1 MARENVVLSKSKCF
15 AVCIIQLVQYL
26 RQNRRPY
33 FIIDQIGRS
42 GTSIGANVTEAQH
55 AISEKEFLQKM
66 YIAYKECSET
76 LYWLDLLHASR
87 YIEVEMYYSLSEKC
101 RELEKLLT
109 LITKTTASHLNK
121 KI

>member
-1 MARENVVLSKSKCF
+1 M
-15 AVCIIQLVQYL
+15 
-26 RQNRRPY
+26 
-33 FIIDQIGRS
+33 
-42 GTSIGANVTEAQH
+42 TEAQH

-109 LITKTTASHLNK
+109 MITKTTASHLNK

>member
-1 MARENVVLSKSKCF
+1 MLFFRKASALRF
-15 AVCIIQLVQYL
+15 ASFNWYNICV
-26 RQNRRPY
+26 RTEGPY

-109 LITKTTASHLNK
+109 MITKTTASHLNK

>member
-1 MARENVVLSKSKCF
+1 MARENVVLSKSKSF

-109 LITKTTASHLNK
+109 MITKTTASHLNK

>member
-66 YIAYKECSET
+66 YIAYNMMRRSFIS
-76 LYWLDLLHASR
+76 HFAF
-87 YIEVEMYYSLSEKC
+87 
-101 RELEKLLT
+101 
-109 LITKTTASHLNK
+109 LISHYEAVGFR
-121 KI
+121 